1 MRSHLPLP
9 DHHLSPSIPL
19 TFLRA
24 SAHLAAQRP
33 PLSSPL
39 SINPL
44 RTGLTRGK
52 HGRCR
57 PSGQGKSGQAL
68 DGVALPPSCSQD
80 SLRSNFQSSPR
91 PRSQARPLVSVLTSV
106 PRTQIRRGR
115 PLGRVRPE
123 EGGGVCS
130 RPPHRQ
136 LGVRSR
142 GERGPLEV
150 RAFAG
155 AGPCWAGG
163 LLPGEREGSGGPGGR
178 NSWAGPAAASLR
190 AAFANKARV
199 KFGEDVVSDRGSVPR
214 SILPRLE
221 GSSAASH
228 PKAHEQRGE
237 SWEVSASSRS

>member
-1 MRSHLPLP
+1 MPPQRPGEERAGTGWSRTAPQLQPGFAKIQLPKFP
-9 DHHLSPSIPL
+9 ETKVPGPAPRLSPDIGPKDSDQEGQAFGP
-19 TFLRA
+19 
-24 SAHLAAQRP
+24 
-33 PLSSPL
+33 
-39 SINPL
+39 
-44 RTGLTRGK
+44 
-52 HGRCR
+52 R
-57 PSGQGKSGQAL
+57 PSGG
-68 DGVALPPSCSQD
+68 
-80 SLRSNFQSSPR
+80 
-91 PRSQARPLVSVLTSV
+91 
-106 PRTQIRRGR
+106 RGR
-115 PLGRVRPE
+115 GLLATSPPAA
-123 EGGGVCS
+123 GG
-130 RPPHRQ
+130 Q
-136 LGVRSR
+136 SR
-142 GERGPLEV
+142 GERGPPEV

-237 SWEVSASSRS
+237 SWEVSVSSRS